1 MVEEK
6 QKKTKV
12 KTILERKLVKDFI
25 WPFLVVVLVFLF
37 LVFESSL
44 LNSMGMVSFNHVNLL
59 LALGLIFLVKGAVVA
74 LGPSISE
81 ILHRKEVIPNK
92 IELDENS
99 AMVAFV
105 WIMQGFVFAMV
116 ALFSEI
122 IAETHVMIVGSMFSW
137 LVVLLVVWEAV
148 MIVSTYNTFSR
159 LRLV

>member
-1 MVEEK
+1 
-6 QKKTKV
+6 
-12 KTILERKLVKDFI
+12 
-25 WPFLVVVLVFLF
+25 
-37 LVFESSL
+37 
-44 LNSMGMVSFNHVNLL
+44 
-59 LALGLIFLVKGAVVA
+59 
-74 LGPSISE
+74 
-81 ILHRKEVIPNK
+81 
-92 IELDENS
+92 
-99 AMVAFV
+99 MVAFV